1 MPPILGNVI
10 SRVEYQTIF
19 LMVLKKE
26 QEIYFKKQI
35 EMLENGLELP
45 YTDPLASASPFI
57 DDKTKLLKSRGRIG
71 YNMKSQRNIEFLQE
85 HSEHYNIILP
95 SRGSFVKSYLLE
107 IHQKYNCASERF
119 ISIVRQE
126 RFFMTSPVRIGKSA
140 ISRCLR
146 CVKRRALNTK
156 LSTPVG
162 NLPSY
167 RIPSGTD
174 PNHNLPWNC
183 IMFDLKGPL
192 SVINDVFKLKN
203 SKKEQK
209 KNKEENHENL
219 SKVERIKLYI
229 IVFTDCLTRASI
241 LDYVDRKSYASVK
254 DAFVRF
260 INTCGKPNLVIS
272 DSDSAFKAMSRD
284 YKVSEIQ

>member
-1 MPPILGNVI
+1 
-10 SRVEYQTIF
+10 
-19 LMVLKKE
+19 
-26 QEIYFKKQI
+26 
-35 EMLENGLELP
+35 
-45 YTDPLASASPFI
+45 
-57 DDKTKLLKSRGRIG
+57 
-71 YNMKSQRNIEFLQE
+71 MKSQRNIEFLQE

-174 PNHNLPWNC
+174 PNHNRPWNC

-203 SKKEQK
+203 SKKEQR
-209 KNKEENHENL
+209 KNKEEN
-219 SKVERIKLYI
+219 
-229 IVFTDCLTRASI
+229 C
-241 LDYVDRKSYASVK
+241 
-254 DAFVRF
+254 
-260 INTCGKPNLVIS
+260 
-272 DSDSAFKAMSRD
+272 
-284 YKVSEIQ
+284 